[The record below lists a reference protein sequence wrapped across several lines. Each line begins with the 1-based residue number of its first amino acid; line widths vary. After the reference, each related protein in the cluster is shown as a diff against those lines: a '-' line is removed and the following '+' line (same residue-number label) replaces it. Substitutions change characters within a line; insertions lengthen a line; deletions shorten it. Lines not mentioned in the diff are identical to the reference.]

1 MMNDARKSG
10 RRTSDRLK
18 EKEDIP
24 IPNGKATG
32 STKSGE
38 KAAPGEKPG
47 KVNGSEAS
55 GPGRKPREKRKLG
68 M

>member
-38 KAAPGEKPG
+38 KAALGEKPG

-55 GPGRKPREKRKLG
+55 GPGRKPREMRKLG
-68 M
+68 T

>member
-1 MMNDARKSG
+1 MMNDARKTG

-24 IPNGKATG
+24 ISNGKASG

-38 KAAPGEKPG
+38 KAGPSEKPS
-47 KVNGSEAS
+47 KVNGNETG

>member
-24 IPNGKATG
+24 VSNGKASG

-38 KAAPGEKPG
+38 KVAPSEKLG
-47 KVNGSEAS
+47 KVNGSETS
-55 GPGRKPREKRKLG
+55 GPGRKPREKRKRG

>member
-24 IPNGKATG
+24 IPNGKTSG

-38 KAAPGEKPG
+38 KAASSEKPG

-55 GPGRKPREKRKLG
+55 GPGRKTREKRKRG